1 MEKNTGENLWFG
13 VRQIFFRIEKFMNGK
28 RKNWSIEPDQIKNT
42 GFSKDTDKK
51 MKRQATAWEKYLQNT
66 HVIKNCAGHQH
77 FCSQVQIFWTS
88 QVLCRLYD
96 DGGGLW
102 KYFTWD
108 TWLDVMPVEEAGR
121 TRRRKGFFLPVSQS
135 PEGSRVS
142 CPGLLQTVFLCCLAS
157 AEGIF
162 PQKLLKVLCHR

>member
-1 MEKNTGENLWFG
+1 
-13 VRQIFFRIEKFMNGK
+13 MNGK
-28 RKNWSIEPDQIKNT
+28 RKNWYIEPDQIKNT
-42 GFSKDTDKK
+42 GFSKDIDKK

-66 HVIKNCAGHQH
+66 HMIKNCTGHQH

-108 TWLDVMPVEEAGR
+108 IWLDVMPVEETGR
-121 TRRRKGFFLPVSQS
+121 TRRRKGFFLLVSQS
-135 PEGSRVS
+135 PAGSRGS
-142 CPGLLQTVFLCCLAS
+142 CTGLLQGMSFSVAWLLQRAS
-157 AEGIF
+157 SLRSFSKSVTPIR
-162 PQKLLKVLCHR
+162 HRLWTTSSSISQVTL